1 MRTMGSFLI
10 AVILLLTQSLKA
22 DTSIRAQETKSDS
35 ASLSPSDN
43 ARLVVNRAANFGI
56 LESVTVF
63 VDGVQVA
70 ELELS
75 QSYDAVLPPGQHLVS
90 ISMNPKMEGQ
100 KPTQSK
106 STRSPARLTHLEL
119 FGEVPDTLRLSNE
132 GRCRR
137 RDRDRT
143 S

>member
-10 AVILLLTQSLKA
+10 AGILLLTQSLKG
-22 DTSIRAQETKSDS
+22 DTAIHTQETKSDS
-35 ASLSPSDN
+35 SLSPSDN

-100 KPTQSK
+100 KPTQRQVDAKPGKLYAFRAVGGSAGYA
-106 STRSPARLTHLEL
+106 SLEQ
-119 FGEVPDTLRLSNE
+119 
-132 GRCRR
+132 
-137 RDRDRT
+137 
-143 S
+143 